1 MNSPTHYT
9 CPHRGS
15 KLSVTGF
22 NVYILV
28 GLGQAL
34 DNHQMCTA
42 AATSLY
48 LIRHWEQLRIDVSK
62 SLLVLSLVFFTLIIL
77 LF

>member
-42 AATSLY
+42 AATSF
-48 LIRHWEQLRIDVSK
+48 IFNM
-62 SLLVLSLVFFTLIIL
+62 SLGTAAN
-77 LF
+77 

>member
-42 AATSLY
+42 AATSF
-48 LIRHWEQLRIDVSK
+48 IFNT
-62 SLLVLSLVFFTLIIL
+62 SLGTAAN
-77 LF
+77 